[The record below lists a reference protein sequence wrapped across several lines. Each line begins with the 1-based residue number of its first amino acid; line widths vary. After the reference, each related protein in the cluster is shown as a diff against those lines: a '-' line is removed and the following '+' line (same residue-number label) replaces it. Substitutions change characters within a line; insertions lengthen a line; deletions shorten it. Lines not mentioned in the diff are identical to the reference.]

1 MKLASLLTLGLVLG
15 VITTTGCRRR
25 SSPPAPPAPEAPAA
39 PAQPEPTKAEAP
51 AAPTPAPQPVV
62 QPKTA
67 PTSQFNYVEGSSA
80 LDDLNKHLSWFVISK
95 KRFPAN
101 VDELLAA
108 NRLPRPVLPPG
119 GQLVINQKTKTVD
132 YVGPK

>member
-1 MKLASLLTLGLVLG
+1 VQDAAAPAQTEV
-15 VITTTGCRRR
+15 
-25 SSPPAPPAPEAPAA
+25 PQAAPPAPA
-39 PAQPEPTKAEAP
+39 
-51 AAPTPAPQPVV
+51 TPAPASRPT
-62 QPKTA
+62 TA
-67 PTSQFNYVEGSSA
+67 ASAGKFSYVPGTTE
-80 LDDLNKHLSWFVISK
+80 LDDLNKHLAWFVISK

-119 GQLVINQKTKTVD
+119 AQLVINQKAKTVD

>member
-1 MKLASLLTLGLVLG
+1 MKLTSLLTLGLVLG

-39 PAQPEPTKAEAP
+39 PAQPQQP
-51 AAPTPAPQPVV
+51 AAAAAAAPPPPPQPVA
-62 QPKTA
+62 QPGNA
-67 PTSQFNYVEGSSA
+67 PSSQFNYVEGSSA

-119 GQLVINQKTKTVD
+119 GQLIINQKTKTVD